1 MKRGVLIAIAL
12 VSIFTA
18 NAQLKKGTIMG
29 GLNFSSSWGSLT
41 SNPFDQSKF
50 IFAITP
56 DAGYFVADNFLI
68 GASTPIQV
76 IRPASLN
83 TGIFG
88 FSPFARFYFGNY
100 KSMKFFFVG
109 KAGYNDIMKLVYGE
123 QQTNENATGYF
134 GSGVVFFLSNQ
145 IGIEGILKYE
155 GTFSQN
161 TNPSSS
167 VGGEIGIQYYFSMGS
182 TKKK

>member
-1 MKRGVLIAIAL
+1 
-12 VSIFTA
+12 
-18 NAQLKKGTIMG
+18 
-29 GLNFSSSWGSLT
+29 
-41 SNPFDQSKF
+41 
-50 IFAITP
+50 
-56 DAGYFVADNFLI
+56 
-68 GASTPIQV
+68 
-76 IRPASLN
+76 
-83 TGIFG
+83 
-88 FSPFARFYFGNY
+88 
-100 KSMKFFFVG
+100 VG